1 VNELVREYVHAELGN
16 EVHALSGYYVAREE
30 KRIVYNSK
38 EVLCLIGDYVT
49 EGLCCG
55 KSESSYA
62 QVAGYIVRW
71 KSKKDK
77 NDTPVSEVEPITD
90 EKARWDLT
98 DIIKGSE
105 FVRIVE
111 FL

>member
-1 VNELVREYVHAELGN
+1 MKRDYIHAELGS

-49 EGLCCG
+49 EGFCCG

-62 QVAGYIVRW
+62 QVAGYIVNW
-71 KSKKDK
+71 KSKKDAHG
-77 NDTPVSEVEPITD
+77 TPISEVEPITD
-90 EKARWDLT
+90 EKARKDLT
-98 DIIKGSE
+98 DIIKQNE

>member
-1 VNELVREYVHAELGN
+1 MVREYIHAELGS

-49 EGLCCG
+49 EGFCCG

-62 QVAGYIVRW
+62 QVAGYIVDW
-71 KSKKDK
+71 KSKKDALG
-77 NDTPVSEVEPITD
+77 TPISEVEPITD
-90 EKARWDLT
+90 EKARRDLT
-98 DIIKGSE
+98 DIIKRSE
-105 FVRIVE
+105 FVRIVD

>member
-1 VNELVREYVHAELGN
+1 MTREYVHAELGS
-16 EVHALSGYYVAREE
+16 EVHALSGYYVAQEE

-49 EGLCCG
+49 EGFCCG

-62 QVAGYIVRW
+62 QVTGYIVNW
-71 KSKKDK
+71 KSRV
-77 NDTPVSEVEPITD
+77 NAQGTPISEVEPITN
-90 EKARWDLT
+90 EKEKRELT
-98 DIIKGSE
+98 AIIKGSE